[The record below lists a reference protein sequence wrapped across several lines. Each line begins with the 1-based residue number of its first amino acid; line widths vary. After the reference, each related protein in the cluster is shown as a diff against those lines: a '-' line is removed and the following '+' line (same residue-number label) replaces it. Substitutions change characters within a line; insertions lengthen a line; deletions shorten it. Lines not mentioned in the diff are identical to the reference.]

1 MTGYINIFPQI
12 PYIFP
17 HMLSN
22 DLKRCT
28 KMRNVIFIHFLKFTK
43 CLTIFLTCYL
53 IAKKT
58 DKKVRNNILIYYLNL
73 IKNTEI
79 FTFFTFYILCFR
91 YSTSQIFK
99 YFSKN
104 VSKQFININLKNNYS
119 NCKTFKQNYIKFASK
134 CQSYDID

>member
-1 MTGYINIFPQI
+1 
-12 PYIFP
+12 
-17 HMLSN
+17 MLSN

-43 CLTIFLTCYL
+43 FLTIFLTCYL

-73 IKNTEI
+73 IKITEI
-79 FTFFTFYILCFR
+79 FTFLTFYILCFR

-99 YFSKN
+99 YFSEN
-104 VSKQFININLKNNYS
+104 FSKQFIKIN
-119 NCKTFKQNYIKFASK
+119 FKKQP
-134 CQSYDID
+134 